1 MKKIFTFGLLAL
13 LAFAAFYLI
22 RFGSLI
28 GESKMVEEPLQV
40 TFRALEPVPLE
51 GSEPIPEFRITEAAL
66 SESDTADEAAAP
78 IEQTTCHV
86 RFVDPDGFPV
96 RGVKA
101 YFHRHED
108 TAALSNGLGDASVS
122 KAVGVRNSYLG
133 RGLSYSHPDFA
144 PGRVDAK
151 IPAGVE
157 TQLGEVTLLP
167 AGSVEVL
174 VLDPEGAPLAGA
186 WVQWTEHGAHGQM
199 HSRLEERRLDATRDG
214 LKRAQVR
221 IPRFTRAG
229 QRLDHEEVPLT
240 NDRGITYLNRIPE
253 GQIRLWAGAKE
264 MGAVWS
270 SPVEIRRGM
279 MTSQVT
285 LTLGVINFNNFI
297 RVHVLR
303 PDGEP
308 CAHVQLKH
316 EYRTPFSS
324 GSGSTSLDEAGFG
337 VLACDSKRTYDL
349 RANDRRGRYASVRYE
364 GAEGGDDL
372 VLQLTEAQFT
382 ELRITV
388 ENGPMQTLSVDV
400 LDNDHGYLPG
410 LKNIDPL
417 GETQRL
423 ALPTEDFMLVVKAA
437 GHEALELGP
446 FPGLETPKEI
456 SIHLKA
462 IPTISGRVLANG
474 EPLGEARVELYK
486 IRDFEGRVNGYST
499 RVASSTK
506 ANGVSRGNGT
516 FELTLRAS
524 GRYFLRVEAPGYAP
538 FEQGPFGIDVDEGLT
553 GLEANLTP
561 GGTIEGQVLGLAEN
575 AGHIVVASRGDGKA
589 STTRSA
595 GDGSFRFERL
605 TPGPWYVGFAEE
617 EISPRSTSGSSSS
630 DPFQESQIKVNCT
643 VVEGQIT
650 KHTLL
655 LPDANS
661 NLLEGTLMLDG
672 LPASGWVASIRKGSA
687 LTMTSGRAV
696 ECEVGS
702 DGAYRLQAP
711 EAGAYTLVLRHPNSM
726 VMLTTS
732 VDIGG
737 APATRKWAFQT
748 GALRL
753 TQMAPASAENPVVTM
768 VRGTHGSMNLLI
780 APRPDAAGPVLIG
793 GIPIMPSELIQLDFS
808 GFGDPF
814 TGGKVLAA
822 IELLPGETL
831 EVAVPK

>member
-1 MKKIFTFGLLAL
+1 MKKTFILGLLAL
-13 LAFAAFYLI
+13 LAFAAFYLNL
-22 RFGSLI
+22 FGSLI

-40 TFRALEPVPLE
+40 TFRALEPAPLE
-51 GSEPIPEFRITEAAL
+51 GSEPISEVRITEAAL

-78 IEQTTCHV
+78 LEQTTCRV

-96 RGVKA
+96 SGVKA

-108 TAALSNGLGDASVS
+108 TATLSNGLGDVSVS
-122 KAVGVRNSYLG
+122 KVVGVRNSYLG
-133 RGLSYSHPDFA
+133 WGLSYSHPDFA
-144 PGRVDAK
+144 TGRVAAQ

-157 TQLGEVTLLP
+157 THLGEVMLLP

-186 WVQWTEHGAHGQM
+186 GVQWTELGAHDQM
-199 HSRLEERRLDATRDG
+199 QSQLEEERLDATAAG
-214 LKRAQVR
+214 LNWNKVFSRQ
-221 IPRFTRAG
+221 
-229 QRLDHEEVPLT
+229 EVPLT

-253 GQIRLWAGAKE
+253 GQIRLWAGAKG

-316 EYRTPFSS
+316 EFRTPFRS
-324 GSGSTSLDEAGFG
+324 GRGSRDLNEAGFG
-337 VLACDSKRTYDL
+337 VIACDSKRTYDL
-349 RANDRRGRYASVRYE
+349 RVNDRLGRYASVRYE

-372 VLQLTEAQFT
+372 VLQMTEAQFT
-382 ELRITV
+382 DLRITV
-388 ENGPMQTLSVDV
+388 DNGPLQTLSVDV

-474 EPLGEARVELYK
+474 QPLGEAKVELYK
-486 IRDFEGRVNGYST
+486 IRDSEGTVNGYST
-499 RVASSTK
+499 RVDHSAK

-524 GRYFLRVEAPGYAP
+524 GRYFLRVEARGYAP
-538 FEQGPFGIDVDEGLT
+538 FEQGPFGIDVDKGLAD
-553 GLEANLTP
+553 LEANLTP
-561 GGTIEGQVLGLAEN
+561 GGTIEGQILGLAGN

-595 GDGSFRFERL
+595 GDGSFQFERL

-630 DPFQESQIKVNCT
+630 DPFQESQIDVNCT
-643 VVEGQIT
+643 VLEGQIT

-672 LPASGWVASIRKGSA
+672 LPASGWVASIRRGGVLDLS
-687 LTMTSGRAV
+687 SGRTI

-711 EAGAYTLVLRHPNSM
+711 EEGAYTLVLRHPNSILI
-726 VMLTTS
+726 LTTT
-732 VDIGG
+732 VDIGV
-737 APATRKWAFQT
+737 APATCKWAFQT

-753 TQMAPASAENPVVTM
+753 TQMVPTSAENPVVTM

-780 APRPDAAGPVLIG
+780 APRPDAAGSILIE
-793 GIPIMPSELIQLDFS
+793 GIPIMPSELIRPDVS